1 MCAKCL
7 SLSCSCFCC
16 SCRCCLRP
24 QCTPEG
30 PGALAGRDE
39 GHVQMQPCLT
49 QPPLQPSLPIGYHQP
64 TLLPP
69 SSPVCPHL
77 GPHGSTGAAAAPAAA
92 LPQYPMPGSRQ

>member
-24 QCTPEG
+24 QCTPG
-30 PGALAGRDE
+30 DPGVQVGRGG

-49 QPPLQPSLPIGYHQP
+49 QPPPQSSPSIGYHLP
-64 TLLPP
+64 THLPP
-69 SSPVCPHL
+69 SSPVCPHS
-77 GPHGSTGAAAAPAAA
+77 GPHGWTDAAAAHAAA
-92 LPQYPMPGSRQ
+92 LPQYPMPASRR

>member
-1 MCAKCL
+1 MCAQCL

-24 QCTPEG
+24 QCTPEE
-30 PGALAGRDE
+30 PGVRVGRD
-39 GHVQMQPCLT
+39 GVRVQMQPCLT
-49 QPPLQPSLPIGYHQP
+49 QPLPQSNIPIGCPQP

-69 SSPVCPHL
+69 SFPVCPPS
-77 GPHGSTGAAAAPAAA
+77 GQHGLTGAAAAHAAA

>member
-1 MCAKCL
+1 MSAKCL

-24 QCTPEG
+24 QCTPG
-30 PGALAGRDE
+30 DPGGQVGRDE

-49 QPPLQPSLPIGYHQP
+49 QPPPQPNSPIGYLQP

-69 SSPVCPHL
+69 SSPVCPHS
-77 GPHGSTGAAAAPAAA
+77 GPHGLTGAAVAPAVA
-92 LPQYPMPGSRQ
+92 LPQYPTPGSRQ

>member
-1 MCAKCL
+1 MCAKCM

-24 QCTPEG
+24 QCTPG
-30 PGALAGRDE
+30 DPGDQPDRGA

-49 QPPLQPSLPIGYHQP
+49 QPSPQLNIPIGYPQP
-64 TLLPP
+64 THSPP
-69 SSPVCPHL
+69 SSPACPL
-77 GPHGSTGAAAAPAAA
+77 SGPHGLTGAAVAHAAG